1 MATAAATE
9 AAQAVKSLLRL
20 SSRDQEAMLEVLHKY
35 FTSPDP
41 ESDVE
46 DEDPEDL
53 DDLDEESA
61 LLETSLS
68 LAGTENYYY
77 YYCYYWYYYY

>member
-9 AAQAVKSLLRL
+9 AAQAVNSLLRL
-20 SSRDQEAMLEVLHKY
+20 SSRDQEAMFEVLHKY

-41 ESDVE
+41 KSDVE

-53 DDLDEESA
+53 DDLDEVS
-61 LLETSLS
+61 SL
-68 LAGTENYYY
+68 GD
-77 YYCYYWYYYY
+77 